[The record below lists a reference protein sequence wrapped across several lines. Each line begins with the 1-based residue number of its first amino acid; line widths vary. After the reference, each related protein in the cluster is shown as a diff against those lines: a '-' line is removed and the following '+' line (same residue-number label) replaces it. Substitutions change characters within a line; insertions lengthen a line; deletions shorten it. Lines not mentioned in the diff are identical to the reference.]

1 MSLRVR
7 DFPDRGV
14 LVWFAVTAG
23 IAAWVFH
30 LLFFAS
36 IVRFVHDNGFYW
48 LFYVGNAIAIVIT
61 LVAGWLS
68 WLLVQSSDES
78 EDAGTPGGRRRFLGL
93 LGLLSNGI
101 NLLLILFEGT
111 YIFFLSTGHA

>member
-7 DFPDRGV
+7 EFPERGV
-14 LVWFAVTAG
+14 LVWFAVIAG

-30 LLFFAS
+30 LVLFAGL
-36 IVRFVHDNGFYW
+36 VRFVHDNGFFW
-48 LFYVGNAIAIVIT
+48 LFYVGDAIAIVIT

-93 LGLLSNGI
+93 LGLIANGI
-101 NLLLILFEGT
+101 NLLLILFEGS
-111 YIFFLSTGHA
+111 YVFFLSTGHA